1 MSRSYKKKAIIKDSG
16 LGFKAL
22 GNRKLRR
29 KSKQVT
35 TLMKCTGKDCD
46 HSTCDYEDPFLLP
59 YDKSEVVNDYNVCDW
74 KFEVTKKNCKKVNK
88 AGKLR
93 K

>member
-29 KSKQVT
+29 KSRQKVK
-35 TLMKCTGKDCD
+35 LN
-46 HSTCDYEDPFLLP
+46 DPDSVLP
-59 YDKSEVVNDYNVCDW
+59 IDKSEVVNDYNVCDW

-88 AGKLR
+88 EGKLR

>member
-16 LGFKAL
+16 LGFKTL
-22 GNRKLRR
+22 GNRKFRR
-29 KSKQVT
+29 KSKQKVK
-35 TLMKCTGKDCD
+35 LN
-46 HSTCDYEDPFLLP
+46 DPDSVLP
-59 YDKSEVVNDYNVCDW
+59 VDKSEVVNDYDVCDW